1 MQARENPGTT
11 FVVHSWTNNG
21 YSSSQSN
28 EELVGELGWTMQGV

>member
-11 FVVHSWTNNG
+11 FGVHSWTNG